1 MTTADPMLSFSGG
14 AAMAGE
20 TEETTKASMQP
31 TNTASLN
38 GKRLCFMSV
47 LQTASVTG
55 HEARG
60 NRAFDLGNSSRMDLV
75 IVPV

>member
-1 MTTADPMLSFSGG
+1 
-14 AAMAGE
+14 
-20 TEETTKASMQP
+20 MQP
-31 TNTASLN
+31 TNTASLS